1 MLTGG
6 GIAWMVA
13 TLDAHD
19 EAYRQRGESGM
30 SFGGEIAAGQLWDR
44 MLADDDSFVW
54 LTERG
59 MPDPVDGIRP
69 APASAS
75 PVERS
80 ASWTAFLDAA
90 TSDPEWSQW
99 LDSQGSS
106 LAVEW
111 ALAQPV
117 AALSG
122 WADHSGSVL
131 AGATGHSEGGNAVRG
146 VLATIQPFFRGAGW
160 TSDVALLFAA
170 AALLVLFARRAREN
184 GEVHRA
190 DGGAAVR
197 RRRECNACKRRFTTY
212 ERVERQ
218 QLSVVKKGGGRV
230 PFDREKI
237 RKGLAIACG
246 KRPVTDQTIEG
257 IVSAV
262 EQECHDAFE
271 TEVPSRAIGERVME
285 IFRVAKRIA
294 PDIPTKSGVIV
305 GMGEVNEETWGD

>member
-1 MLTGG
+1 MCSSDLSP
-6 GIAWMVA
+6 A
-13 TLDAHD
+13 
-19 EAYRQRGESGM
+19 
-30 SFGGEIAAGQLWDR
+30 
-44 MLADDDSFVW
+44 
-54 LTERG
+54 ER
-59 MPDPVDGIRP
+59 
-69 APASAS
+69 A
-75 PVERS
+75 

-90 TSDPEWSQW
+90 TSDPEWNQW

-190 DGGAAVR
+190 DGGAAV
-197 RRRECNACKRRFTTY
+197 AAAGFVTSAGAWLLTGIDY
-212 ERVERQ
+212 ERHAVPGPLLLRIG
-218 QLSVVKKGGGRV
+218 LILMVATLVDSMAPRPGG
-230 PFDREKI
+230 
-237 RKGLAIACG
+237 
-246 KRPVTDQTIEG
+246 
-257 IVSAV
+257 
-262 EQECHDAFE
+262 E
-271 TEVPSRAIGERVME
+271 TARR
-285 IFRVAKRIA
+285 
-294 PDIPTKSGVIV
+294 
-305 GMGEVNEETWGD
+305 W